1 MPSSRLVFSAESV
14 TNGQS
19 DKLCDI
25 IVDTIL
31 DQVLAEDRFARVD
44 LEAMAAPGLV
54 FLAGELSTNA
64 YVDLTGTVRQVL
76 NDIGYNDPVLQ
87 FCSRSIAVLNI
98 MQEQSEEVGL
108 AVDRRGAGNQGI
120 AIGYAT
126 NEGIKAGME
135 CDLMPAPIFIAHQL
149 ARRLCEIRQ
158 AGEVPGLHPDGQVQ
172 TTFMYEDNVPI
183 RLLNAT
189 VSAHHVADVNVAQ
202 LREAIMEK
210 AIKPTLGALG
220 NVDYASAELLVN
232 HAGPFTHGGP
242 EVDVGMSGRM
252 TVSDLYGTAV
262 PYGGK
267 SLSGKDPTKTDRAA
281 TYMARHIAKSLVAA
295 QIADRCEV
303 RLAYLF
309 GREQPISVQ
318 VNTFGTA
325 FKGADK
331 DIAAAIRKVFDLS
344 TAGIVEHLDLQRVK
358 YAPICCYGHIGRPD
372 VPWEE
377 VTHTDE
383 LRAALDDAMK
393 E

>member
-1 MPSSRLVFSAESV
+1 
-14 TNGQS
+14 
-19 DKLCDI
+19 
-25 IVDTIL
+25 
-31 DQVLAEDRFARVD
+31 
-44 LEAMAAPGLV
+44 
-54 FLAGELSTNA
+54 
-64 YVDLTGTVRQVL
+64 
-76 NDIGYNDPVLQ
+76 
-87 FCSRSIAVLNI
+87 
-98 MQEQSEEVGL
+98 
-108 AVDRRGAGNQGI
+108 
-120 AIGYAT
+120 
-126 NEGIKAGME
+126 
-135 CDLMPAPIFIAHQL
+135 
-149 ARRLCEIRQ
+149 
-158 AGEVPGLHPDGQVQ
+158 
-172 TTFMYEDNVPI
+172 VPI

-189 VSAHHVADVNVAQ
+189 VSAHHVADVNVKQ

-220 NVDYASAELLVN
+220 NVDYANAELLVN